1 MIDGTHGRPRLAD
14 VAERAGV
21 SKKTV
26 SNVVND
32 FPFVTAD
39 TRGRVLAAI
48 EELGYRPNQSARDL
62 ARGRTG
68 VIALAIP
75 ELDMPYFSEL
85 ARHVIEVA
93 DRYSWTVLIEQTLS
107 DRDREQRVVDGELS
121 RRIDGLL
128 FSPLRVSAGA
138 LKRRSDKTPLVLLG
152 EHLYDGT
159 FDHVSIDNVA
169 AARAATEHLVE
180 RGRRR
185 IAAIGDRRTRTGG
198 AAQRLEG
205 YRAALA
211 TVDVTPEPGWV
222 PRVPTN
228 RGDAGERAMEELLD
242 LDEPPD
248 AVFCFTDLLA
258 LGALRAIRR
267 RGLRVPEDIALVG
280 FDDTPYGRV
289 AWPALT
295 TVAPDKL
302 AIAERAVELLD
313 RRLSSRRAPGPTEAR
328 VDFRLVVRES
338 S

>member
-1 MIDGTHGRPRLAD
+1 LAD

-75 ELDMPYFSEL
+75 EQDMPYFSEL

-128 FSPLRVSAGA
+128 FSPLRVSASA

-159 FDHVSIDNVA
+159 FD
-169 AARAATEHLVE
+169 
-180 RGRRR
+180 
-185 IAAIGDRRTRTGG
+185 
-198 AAQRLEG
+198 
-205 YRAALA
+205 
-211 TVDVTPEPGWV
+211 
-222 PRVPTN
+222 
-228 RGDAGERAMEELLD
+228 
-242 LDEPPD
+242 
-248 AVFCFTDLLA
+248 
-258 LGALRAIRR
+258 
-267 RGLRVPEDIALVG
+267 
-280 FDDTPYGRV
+280 
-289 AWPALT
+289 
-295 TVAPDKL
+295 
-302 AIAERAVELLD
+302 
-313 RRLSSRRAPGPTEAR
+313 
-328 VDFRLVVRES
+328 
-338 S
+338 